1 MAKSRPH
8 VILSAAISV
17 DGKIATKTGD
27 SNLSSKIDKIRVHK
41 LRSKV
46 DAILIGQNTL
56 RRDDPILS
64 VRYAK
69 GKNPIRIILDSRGK
83 ISSKSKIIKTC
94 NKIPTILAVSKN
106 ISNKNLQRLKKYP
119 LEIIVT
125 GENKVN
131 LKQLLKQL
139 EKRKIKKLLLE
150 GGGTVN
156 WEFIKQG
163 LFDEIIVT
171 VTPFLIGGIKS
182 ISLVQG
188 FGVSKIS
195 KSTKLKLKKIKQQ
208 KNELV
213 LHYIKLWY
221 FILKSQIV
229 TLDLT
234 SKFLY

>member
-171 VTPFLIGGIKS
+171 VTPFLIGGTKS

-188 FGVSKIS
+188 LGFSKIS

-213 LHYIKLWY
+213 LHYTKL
-221 FILKSQIV
+221 
-229 TLDLT
+229 
-234 SKFLY
+234 

>member
-69 GKNPIRIILDSRGK
+69 GRNPIRIILDSRGK
-83 ISSKSKIIKTC
+83 ISSKSKIIRTC

-171 VTPFLIGGIKS
+171 VTPFLIGGTKS

-188 FGVSKIS
+188 LGFSKIS

-213 LHYIKLWY
+213 LHYIKL
-221 FILKSQIV
+221 
-229 TLDLT
+229 
-234 SKFLY
+234 

>member
-64 VRYAK
+64 VIYAK
-69 GKNPIRIILDSRGK
+69 GRNPIRIILDSRGK

-163 LFDEIIVT
+163 LFDEIVVT
-171 VTPFLIGGIKS
+171 VTPFLIGGTKS

-188 FGVSKIS
+188 LGFSKIS

-213 LHYIKLWY
+213 LHYTKL
-221 FILKSQIV
+221 
-229 TLDLT
+229 
-234 SKFLY
+234 

>member
-69 GKNPIRIILDSRGK
+69 GRNPIRIILDSRGK

-94 NKIPTILAVSKN
+94 NKISTILAVSKN

-171 VTPFLIGGIKS
+171 VTPFLIGGTKS

-188 FGVSKIS
+188 LGFSKIS

-208 KNELV
+208 QNELV
-213 LHYIKLWY
+213 LHYTKL
-221 FILKSQIV
+221 
-229 TLDLT
+229 
-234 SKFLY
+234 

>member
-69 GKNPIRIILDSRGK
+69 GRNPIRIILDSRGK

-171 VTPFLIGGIKS
+171 VTPFLIGGTKS

-188 FGVSKIS
+188 LGFSKIS

-213 LHYIKLWY
+213 LDYTKL
-221 FILKSQIV
+221 
-229 TLDLT
+229 
-234 SKFLY
+234 